1 MRILGKGSRARMS
14 CSIFLGHF
22 MLVKFS
28 WSRDTLPVESFQY
41 FPWAVNKNGLIRNP
55 ADRSSF
61 RELCWQ
67 PCGIHWHSGSA
78 KGSPSV

>member
-28 WSRDTLPVESFQY
+28 WSRDTLPVEIKMVLFAIQ
-41 FPWAVNKNGLIRNP
+41 LIGRP
-55 ADRSSF
+55 FESVV
-61 RELCWQ
+61 
-67 PCGIHWHSGSA
+67 GSLVA
-78 KGSPSV
+78 SIGTRAALRVVLTCESLSVLGE